1 MLTYL
6 KVEDFAL
13 IESAEVELK
22 PGFNA
27 LTGETGAGKTVLVGA
42 IGLLLGERG
51 DSMQVRRGA
60 DSARFS
66 CAFDLTGVPDI
77 AQALSAEGYI
87 ESGETELLLG
97 RSISPQGRGRC
108 TVNGRLA
115 PVSALA
121 GIGESLVD
129 IHGQNTHQALLKPG
143 THMDYL
149 DRFAGGQHLERLA
162 GYRSHYE
169 RLRALV
175 RERESLAGGGAAGAR
190 EAELLV
196 HEVEEIDGVDP
207 QPGEIEVLEQEAGRL
222 RNEKELAALGAEARV
237 ALAGDSPPGSA
248 REFLSGAGKLIGK
261 MALHDGELEKLAARS
276 EAAAY
281 EVEDL
286 ASSLESYIESLGS
299 DTARLEEVES
309 RLSVLRQL
317 SRKYGGSLDAACA
330 YREEAK
336 AKLGLLDASRART
349 EEIGCDLRAEQEW
362 IAKTALSLTEGRR
375 EAAEELSGAVRRELE
390 ELELSGSRFEVS
402 LSPRGSAN
410 GEGRPVDTAP
420 GPSGCDSVEFL
431 FSPEPGEQP
440 RPLRRIASGG
450 EMSRVMLAVK
460 IVLAGADR
468 IPVLVFDEV
477 DAGIGGET
485 AVEVGRKLMS
495 LTDHHQV
502 FCVTHIPQIA
512 SFADWQYRVFKKR
525 SDGGASRTGIE
536 LLDGEERVEEV
547 CRMLGDS
554 SGRKATS
561 EHARDLLERARNG
574 AGPPVI

>member
-60 DSARFS
+60 DNARFA
-66 CAFDLTGVPDI
+66 CAFDLTGVPDV
-77 AQALSAEGYI
+77 AKALAAEGYI

-162 GYRSHYE
+162 EYRAHYE
-169 RLRALV
+169 RLRALL
-175 RERESLAGGGAAGAR
+175 RERGSLAGGGAAGAR
-190 EAELLV
+190 EAELLA

-207 QPGEIEVLEQEAGRL
+207 QSGEIDVLEQEAGRL
-222 RNEKELAALGAEARV
+222 RNEKELAALGAEARG

-248 REFLSGAGKLIGK
+248 REFLSGAGKLMGK
-261 MALHDGELEKLAARS
+261 MALHDGELEKLAARA

-286 ASSLESYIESLGS
+286 ASSLDRYIESLGS
-299 DTARLEEVES
+299 DPARLEEVES
-309 RLSVLRQL
+309 RLSVLQAAVEEVRGVAGCCMWL
-317 SRKYGGSLDAACA
+317 PGGSESQARPAG
-330 YREEAK
+330 
-336 AKLGLLDASRART
+336 GLQGSNGADRGRHKGGRGMDCGEGPLSHGGPERGRGRAVRRRQAGTCRSLSSRAR
-349 EEIGCDLRAEQEW
+349 
-362 IAKTALSLTEGRR
+362 
-375 EAAEELSGAVRRELE
+375 
-390 ELELSGSRFEVS
+390 
-402 LSPRGSAN
+402 
-410 GEGRPVDTAP
+410 
-420 GPSGCDSVEFL
+420 
-431 FSPEPGEQP
+431 
-440 RPLRRIASGG
+440 
-450 EMSRVMLAVK
+450 
-460 IVLAGADR
+460 
-468 IPVLVFDEV
+468 
-477 DAGIGGET
+477 
-485 AVEVGRKLMS
+485 
-495 LTDHHQV
+495 
-502 FCVTHIPQIA
+502 
-512 SFADWQYRVFKKR
+512 
-525 SDGGASRTGIE
+525 ASR
-536 LLDGEERVEEV
+536 
-547 CRMLGDS
+547 
-554 SGRKATS
+554 
-561 EHARDLLERARNG
+561 
-574 AGPPVI
+574 